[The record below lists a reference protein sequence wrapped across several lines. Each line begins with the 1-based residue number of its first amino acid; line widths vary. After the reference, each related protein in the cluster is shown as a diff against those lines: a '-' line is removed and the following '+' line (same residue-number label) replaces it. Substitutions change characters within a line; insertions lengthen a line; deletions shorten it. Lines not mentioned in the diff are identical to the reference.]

1 MVESRVSPPKEENE
15 ARTQKT
21 FPLNFILWT
30 AHASFT
36 NVFPSY
42 QITIAATLLDT
53 YVLINGG
60 QRSMVTSWSKSDYE
74 RRD

>member
-30 AHASFT
+30 AHA

-42 QITIAATLLDT
+42 QITITATLLDT
-53 YVLINGG
+53 HVLINGG